1 MDWKII
7 DGIIAAK
14 RRISIEHNF
23 HNSSRLPIRSPRD
36 GSRLAR
42 IRCLKRQ
49 HCDEKSSD
57 FQRERKKRVTH
68 WFPLH
73 RHLNHKLDKTE
84 QRMKETR
91 PRNSNLPPLPPQIEK
106 KERKENTLQA
116 SNSPTLD
123 KNDQIEFGKESYVS
137 NGKSQYINSA
147 TEAVGRWKPI
157 THWLTATYLE
167 MNIKMTASI
176 HLAWRVR
183 NENVASDWSNSSQL
197 FPVYPRNNL
206 IKEYQLLLMVLKK
219 ELNIN

>member
-1 MDWKII
+1 
-7 DGIIAAK
+7 
-14 RRISIEHNF
+14 
-23 HNSSRLPIRSPRD
+23 SPRD

-91 PRNSNLPPLPPQIEK
+91 PRNSNLPPTPPSNRKK

-123 KNDQIEFGKESYVS
+123 KNDQIEF
-137 NGKSQYINSA
+137 
-147 TEAVGRWKPI
+147 
-157 THWLTATYLE
+157 ATYLE

-176 HLAWRVR
+176 HLVWRVR